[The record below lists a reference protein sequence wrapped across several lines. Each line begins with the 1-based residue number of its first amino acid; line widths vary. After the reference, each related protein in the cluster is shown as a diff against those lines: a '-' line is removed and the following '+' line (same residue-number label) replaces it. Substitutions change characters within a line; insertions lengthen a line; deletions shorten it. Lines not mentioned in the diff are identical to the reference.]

1 MSIHS
6 YLLLKVWY
14 CVRFGEGSFSL
25 DGSGYPEGVGEPL
38 QLSKVDHKQCASKSC
53 NHEKAKSAKMDYL
66 QIHKCEIRNMSCMSN
81 PWNIDH
87 LVPHL
92 LYIYG

>member
-14 CVRFGEGSFSL
+14 CVRFGKVVSPSMA
-25 DGSGYPEGVGEPL
+25 GVEELL
-38 QLSKVDHKQCASKSC
+38 QLSKVDHEQCESQSC

-66 QIHKCEIRNMSCMSN
+66 QIQKREIRNMS
-81 PWNIDH
+81 
-87 LVPHL
+87 
-92 LYIYG
+92 